1 MTLID
6 APALVYPTM
15 IRLTALTRR
24 TTPTQAVVAAAAVLT
39 IGSLISILTTPDP
52 LWWHLHFSR
61 LGTFAV
67 FSGYA
72 FNATIVAAS
81 AMLVLFAV
89 RLRVE
94 MVRHAGS
101 SVLSHRRA
109 ALVVPGLVALIGI
122 HLSLVGFSP
131 LDVNLFVHERGSSGA
146 VLSFAALLVSSRWL
160 LKGMHRRVARATRRV
175 LGALG
180 VFGTLFATG
189 RINLAAFEFIV
200 FALMFAWLVVMTRQL
215 GVPSEVEPT
224 PAGTRIADLATISPR
239 KSADH
244 VVSAARALPTEAHR
258 PHVHPT
264 WRPPVRAGHP
274 IRRQAAHPD
283 RRRRGDLLD
292 ARERL
297 PRGCTASGAR
307 RASVR

>member
-6 APALVYPTM
+6 APAIVYPTL
-15 IRLTALTRR
+15 RLPAVTMR
-24 TTPTQAVVAAAAVLT
+24 TTPTQAVIAAAAVLT

-52 LWWHLHFSR
+52 LWWHLHFSQ
-61 LGTFAV
+61 LGTFSA

-89 RLRVE
+89 RLRLE

-101 SVLSHRRA
+101 PALSHRRA
-109 ALVVPGLVALIGI
+109 PHVVPGLVALIGI
-122 HLSLVGFSP
+122 HLSLVGFAP
-131 LDVNLFVHERGSSGA
+131 LNVNLFVHERGSSGA

-175 LGALG
+175 LVALG

-189 RINLAAFEFIV
+189 VINLAAFEFIV

-215 GVPSEVEPT
+215 GIPPEAEVPPTEPSLAADVPFT
-224 PAGTRIADLATISPR
+224 PRR
-239 KSADH
+239 SADH
-244 VVSAARALPTEAHR
+244 VASAARALPSEARR
-258 PHVHPT
+258 PQAHPS
-264 WRPPVRAGHP
+264 WRPPVRAGHSS
-274 IRRQAAHPD
+274 RQAAHPPL
-283 RRRRGDLLD
+283 RRRVVPPD
-292 ARERL
+292 ARAL
-297 PRGCTASGAR
+297 PPRGCTESAAR
-307 RASVR
+307 RASAR